1 MEKFEDRVS
10 RALKAKEGVGS
21 PHDEDAFNHYLHWFL
36 ANYRV
41 QIIPDA
47 YPQNILDEPLL
58 FDKVATLE
66 YNKLLKGGRQTPFAR
81 VVNFVVR
88 LGCLH
93 VCTSASTPSPVL
105 HLFVL
110 LLYSAL
116 T

>member
-1 MEKFEDRVS
+1 M
-10 RALKAKEGVGS
+10 
-21 PHDEDAFNHYLHWFL
+21 
-36 ANYRV
+36 